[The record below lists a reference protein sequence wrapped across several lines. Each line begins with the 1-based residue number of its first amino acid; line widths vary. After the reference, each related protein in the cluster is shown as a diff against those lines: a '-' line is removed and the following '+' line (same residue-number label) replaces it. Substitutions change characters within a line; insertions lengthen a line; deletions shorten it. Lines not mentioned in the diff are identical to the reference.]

1 MPVLLTIF
9 SIIFGI
15 LRFFEIALFVWVILS
30 WILFFT
36 QRSKSRWRYR
46 QLFSILEQLEGL
58 LRLLLGPLLRLAKRI
73 LPPRILPREWQ
84 MIDLSPI
91 IVLLLIELLRALLSW
106 GLGFILVR

>member
-15 LRFFEIALFVWVILS
+15 LRFFEIALFVWVVLS

-58 LRLLLGPLLRLAKRI
+58 LLGPLLRLARRI